1 MHSLTLLLV
10 LVVVFTLLFDYING
24 FHDTANAIATVVS
37 TRVLSP
43 RNAIIMAACLNF
55 VGALFS
61 THVAVT
67 VASGLVDTAR
77 FQKTDLHQPASFAA
91 KLKSQADPISRFL
104 VEQSSQETKNL
115 LADYA
120 TDSTPTLALQAA
132 LLDNLNH
139 IITRTD
145 L

>member
-10 LVVVFTLLFDYING
+10 LVVVCALLFDYING

-55 VGALFS
+55 LGALFS
-61 THVAVT
+61 TQVAVT

-77 FQKTDLHQPASFAA
+77 FQSVDLHQPTAFAT
-91 KLKSQADPISRFL
+91 KLKKHADPVSRFL
-104 VEQSSQETKNL
+104 TEQSSQET
-115 LADYA
+115 
-120 TDSTPTLALQAA
+120 
-132 LLDNLNH
+132 
-139 IITRTD
+139 
-145 L
+145 